1 MAQMSAIG
9 SGGILRVSYIS
20 KCPHLTYG
28 RIGSQ
33 FAYQCCDQWLNQSHT
48 HKLDDKIYAVK
59 RVQFKDFSEEKKQNA
74 VKEVKSLAKMESE
87 FVVKYYNSWLESNHL
102 YIQMQFCLQNLRSL
116 LKDKPIVFQRQPE
129 DQMNA
134 IEYFISCEIFK
145 ELLECVQYLH
155 KSNPPVIH
163 RDLKPANVLIDHNFS
178 FNRCVKLCDFGLATD
193 HNIDRQTASRYG
205 HTLGVGTLRYSSPEV
220 YHYKQYN
227 HKTDIYSLALIAEEI
242 YSIDPQNSHS
252 SQAIETEFNI
262 YYTLQSMQSSP
273 DYKQR
278 PECREVLAKHNEW
291 SIDKTS
297 FDAEKGNSMG
307 KCDYIEC
314 NYSYIVL

>member
-1 MAQMSAIG
+1 MPN
-9 SGGILRVSYIS
+9 L
-20 KCPHLTYG
+20 
-28 RIGSQ
+28 
-33 FAYQCCDQWLNQSHT
+33 
-48 HKLDDKIYAVK
+48 
-59 RVQFKDFSEEKKQNA
+59 SEEKKQKV

-155 KSNPPVIH
+155 ESNPPVIH
-163 RDLKPANVLIDHNFS
+163 RDLKPENVLIDHNFS
-178 FNRCVKLCDFGLATD
+178 FNRCVKLCGFGLATD

-205 HTLGVGTLRYSSPEV
+205 HTLGVGTKTYMSPEV

-242 YSIDPQNSHS
+242 YSIDPQISHS
-252 SQAIETEFNI
+252 SQAIETEFNK
-262 YYTLQSMQSSP
+262 YYDNLYQTLQSMQSSP
-273 DYKQR
+273 DHKLR

-291 SIDKTS
+291 SIDKT
-297 FDAEKGNSMG
+297 K
-307 KCDYIEC
+307 
-314 NYSYIVL
+314 